1 MSCIGIVGNDNVG
14 NAIALHFSNKG
25 YNVKVLNV
33 NENGEYDGNL
43 EKRITRIR
51 NIKGKFV
58 EVSTEDKSIKW
69 IESYEE
75 LLNVEF
81 LIEAI
86 HGTKEFKQ
94 TVLKKIENNSQQNA
108 PILTSGRV
116 YFPSELATVL
126 ENPSRLLGIYLYDV
140 EHGNN
145 NGEIVTHSKC
155 CEEVAEKIRTLF
167 TEAGLRV
174 GVVKECTGFVH
185 NRIGL
190 FGIMCLLKFY
200 DEKIITLKELSKYI
214 VVTKVGPKLFF
225 NLTLG
230 KEAKFEL
237 IEAREVFIQL
247 SEKLGNDKF
256 RLPNYINKYDYNDLT
271 FDNILN
277 VIQQDSVE
285 DYSISDDEGFQIK
298 EFKKIHIKGIHPIYN
313 NIIYPLLRGD
323 TTLYFDK
330 NESREYFEN
339 IKNTTK
345 DLYDRV
351 LSKTVFINEENV
363 KEVDLVMDFTIEM
376 LDEKI
381 ESCKTLQQQFGTDT
395 PILLNTPIHKLE
407 DIAKTLE
414 KPSMVFG
421 MYTQKAYLANTE
433 LIINDIIDKE
443 IYVSIRRMIKKLASD
458 YIETKDT
465 YVRPLVYFVL
475 AKLLEASRLLEDD
488 IATMED
494 IEIVGVDGE
503 IFKYMDLFEI
513 KNISKICNYLEPI
526 YGRTFAMPKILLDME
541 KEDKKFYR

>member
-14 NAIALHFSNKG
+14 NAIAFHFSNKG

-33 NENGEYDGNL
+33 NEKGEYDGNL
-43 EKRITRIR
+43 ERRITRIR

-75 LLNVEF
+75 LSNVDF
-81 LIEAI
+81 MIEAI

-94 TVLKKIENNSQQNA
+94 MVLKKIENNSQRET

-126 ENPSRLLGIYLYDV
+126 EKPSRLLGIYLYDI

-145 NGEIVTHSKC
+145 NGEIVTHSEC

-200 DEKIITLKELSKYI
+200 DEKIITLKDLSKYI

-256 RLPNYINKYDYNDLT
+256 RLPNYINKYDYNELT

-285 DYSISDDEGFQIK
+285 DYSISDEGFQIK

-323 TTLYFDK
+323 TTLYFDE
-330 NESREYFEN
+330 NESKEYFEN

-381 ESCKTLQQQFGTDT
+381 ESCKILQQKFGTEI

-407 DIAKTLE
+407 DISKTLV

-433 LIINDIIDKE
+433 LIINDIMDKE

-475 AKLLEASRLLEDD
+475 AKLLEAARLLEDG

-503 IFKYMDLFEI
+503 IFKYMDLFGI
-513 KNISKICNYLEPI
+513 KNISKICNYLKPI
-526 YGRTFAMPKILLDME
+526 YGRTFSMPKILLDME
-541 KEDKKFYR
+541 KDDKKFYR

>member
-155 CEEVAEKIRTLF
+155 YEEFVKKVRDLF

-190 FGIMCLLKFY
+190 LGIMCLLKFF
-200 DEKIITLKELSKYI
+200 DEKIISLKELSKYI

-256 RLPNYINKYDYNDLT
+256 RLPNYINKYDDLT

-285 DYSISDDEGFQIK
+285 DYSISDEGFQIK
-298 EFKKIHIKGIHPIYN
+298 EFKKIYIKGIHPIYN

-323 TTLYFDK
+323 TTLYFDE

-376 LDEKI
+376 LNEKI
-381 ESCKTLQQQFGTDT
+381 ESCKTLQQQFGTGT

-407 DIAKTLE
+407 DIAKNLE

-513 KNISKICNYLEPI
+513 ENISKICNYLEPI

>member
-126 ENPSRLLGIYLYDV
+126 DNPSRLLGIYLYDV

-200 DEKIITLKELSKYI
+200 DEKIITLKDLSKYI

-285 DYSISDDEGFQIK
+285 DYSISDEGFQIK

-323 TTLYFDK
+323 TTLYFDE

-475 AKLLEASRLLEDD
+475 AKLLEASRLLEED

>member
-86 HGTKEFKQ
+86 HGKKEFKQ

-126 ENPSRLLGIYLYDV
+126 DNPSRLLGIYLYDV

-200 DEKIITLKELSKYI
+200 DEKIITLKDLSKYI

-285 DYSISDDEGFQIK
+285 DYSISDEGFQIK

-323 TTLYFDK
+323 TTLYFDE

-475 AKLLEASRLLEDD
+475 AKLLEASRLLEED